1 LSSVA
6 LPPSRRDKRSEKRPS
21 TVHVSF
27 QALRILGIVWVFVC
41 LSATEARA
49 EWWVNP
55 WIGLKF
61 GGSSTFVV
69 LEQSDD
75 ETKLALGGS
84 GGVLGP
90 GILGIEAD
98 FAYIPR
104 FFERNN
110 ELIRQSSVTTLMG
123 NVIIAVPLR
132 ITRDSLRPYVVGG
145 VGLIRAR
152 LEDSGGIFD
161 LDSKLFG
168 LNVGGGAIGPVTNR
182 VSIRFDLRHFSNLT
196 GPRAPGLTID
206 NEPANLNFWRA
217 TVGVVFR
224 Y

>member
-1 LSSVA
+1 V
-6 LPPSRRDKRSEKRPS
+6 
-21 TVHVSF
+21 V
-27 QALRILGIVWVFVC
+27 VC

-104 FFERNN
+104 YFERNN
-110 ELIRQSSVTTLMG
+110 DLIRQSSVTTLMG

-132 ITRDSLRPYVVGG
+132 ITRGSLRPYVVGG

-161 LDSKLFG
+161 LDSKLLG

-182 VSIRFDLRHFSNLT
+182 VSIRFELRHFSNLT
-196 GPRAPGLTID
+196 SGEFGQGIGRADLT
-206 NEPANLNFWRA
+206 FWRA
-217 TVGVVFR
+217 TVGATFR